1 MKVLT
6 TLVTHFHL
14 SDLLE
19 IKSINSQFLEL
30 NLSPYKYRDLNKHF
44 QRVKCCSSQVNDLLS
59 RQKDF
64 FSIWKRKRCGSQIST
79 LTILKKRGII
89 PKLAAITVKPA
100 RESAR
105 SIGQQRHAGIEH
117 ELFYSR
123 IGAGVNGHTATP
135 TNRATTSCL

>member
-44 QRVKCCSSQVNDLLS
+44 QRVKCCISQANDLLS
-59 RQKDF
+59 REKNFLINFNGKGVDH
-64 FSIWKRKRCGSQIST
+64 T
-79 LTILKKRGII
+79 L
-89 PKLAAITVKPA
+89 KP
-100 RESAR
+100 
-105 SIGQQRHAGIEH
+105 
-117 ELFYSR
+117 
-123 IGAGVNGHTATP
+123 
-135 TNRATTSCL
+135 

>member
-19 IKSINSQFLEL
+19 IKSINSQFLVL
-30 NLSPYKYRDLNKHF
+30 NLSPCKYRDLNKHF

-64 FSIWKRKRCGSQIST
+64 FIHFKGKGVDPDFNPNHFE
-79 LTILKKRGII
+79 KRGII
-89 PKLAAITVKPA
+89 PKLAAIAVKPA

-105 SIGQQRHAGIEH
+105 SIEQQRHAGIEH

-123 IGAGVNGHTATP
+123 LGAGVNGCTAMP